1 VLLSSILSTSSQI
14 WLLAVPSQLI
24 ILQKSIIM
32 SPFDIEKS
40 FHYQEAKHITLTL
53 QESTIEAFFNEF
65 NSNHTGLVSRS
76 TIVERLLHVYKAL
89 VPTPQQYH
97 LLHPSRAEHLQ
108 AFLDCLFDGDLEQYD
123 LQHFKSLVHLWQLP
137 ALSTSAHPAT
147 VKGTSPTHTLFQR
160 LRSRWATNGHRYCF
174 ILAVVCFQIGMA
186 MWQLLTF
193 LHVQTAKDAFVSRI

>member
-1 VLLSSILSTSSQI
+1 
-14 WLLAVPSQLI
+14 
-24 ILQKSIIM
+24 M

-108 AFLDCLFDGDLEQYD
+108 AFLDCLFDGFEYLCSSRHGKRHITYS
-123 LQHFKSLVHLWQLP
+123 HLV
-137 ALSTSAHPAT
+137 ST
-147 VKGTSPTHTLFQR
+147 TSFQM
-160 LRSRWATNGHRYCF
+160 GY
-174 ILAVVCFQIGMA
+174 
-186 MWQLLTF
+186 
-193 LHVQTAKDAFVSRI
+193 